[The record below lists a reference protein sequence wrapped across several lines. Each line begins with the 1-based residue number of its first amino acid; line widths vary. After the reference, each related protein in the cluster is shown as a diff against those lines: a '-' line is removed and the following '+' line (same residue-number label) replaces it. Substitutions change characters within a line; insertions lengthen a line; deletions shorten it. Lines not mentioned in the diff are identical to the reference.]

1 MQITRKDLNLIF
13 WGIIIILL
21 DFHYSQ
27 TTNGV
32 GFKFDFIPDILGAIM
47 IFLGVFSISGSVIAN
62 PSFLRNMRFVVL
74 GALIQIVL
82 SIDDF
87 FIYHESVFI
96 SSVRE
101 IASIFISIS
110 IVLFSSAMI
119 VLSDEKSLKKSSI
132 NWRIARHLFL
142 CLYIVPE
149 VFLQILSWFA
159 IFPFDIVYKLNSNAA
174 NYIVLFFTLFLFL
187 LLPLIYGLY
196 AIQRM
201 RKEIR
206 ETYLE

>member
-13 WGIIIILL
+13 WGVIIILL

-101 IASIFISIS
+101 IASILISIS

-132 NWRIARHLFL
+132 NWRIARRLFL
-142 CLYIVPE
+142 WLYIVPE